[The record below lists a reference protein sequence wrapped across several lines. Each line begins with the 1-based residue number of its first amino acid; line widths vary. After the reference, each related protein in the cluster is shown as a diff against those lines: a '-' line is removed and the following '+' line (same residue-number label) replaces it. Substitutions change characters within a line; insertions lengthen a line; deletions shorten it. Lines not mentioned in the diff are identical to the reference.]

1 MIYQKDG
8 TLILSAHDFDHIQ
21 GRMDDDE
28 MTLQEAVETEV
39 ELMGLKIKDIY
50 SIQMGLGLDTKYIDM
65 FCRIACEVKTGRKYH
80 K

>member
-1 MIYQKDG
+1 MVYQKDG
-8 TLILSAHDFDHIQ
+8 TLVLAAHDFDHIQ
-21 GRMDDDE
+21 GHIDDDG

-50 SIQMGLGLDTKYIDM
+50 SIEMWLGLDRKYIDM
-65 FCRIACEVKTGRKYH
+65 FCRIACEVKTGRKYR